1 MPSPGQFPDEH
12 PTAAIQ
18 RRLAALERAGRRFG
32 KVGAGTILNAAT
44 TSAVTHGLGA
54 TPSSVIVTSR
64 GNELIWV
71 GTVNSTS
78 FVATRTGSSG
88 ALGFF
93 WRVDR

>member
-1 MPSPGQFPDEH
+1 MPSPGEFPDEH
-12 PTAAIQ
+12 PTVKILK
-18 RRLAALERAGRRFG
+18 RLGTLETAGQRFG
-32 KVGAGTILNAAT
+32 KVGAGTIADAAT

>member
-12 PTAAIQ
+12 PTAKLAG
-18 RRLAALERAGRRFG
+18 RLFTLEAAGRRFG
-32 KVGAGTILNAAT
+32 AVGAGTIIDAAT

-64 GNELIWV
+64 GNELVWV
-71 GTVNSTS
+71 GTVDATS